1 MSWYLLYIIIDDEI
15 EIIKI
20 IYRIV
25 QEMLAFLAVD
35 LRKGPAVKNMALK
48 NSTIFLSSPRS
59 GKARPAELV

>member
-1 MSWYLLYIIIDDEI
+1 
-15 EIIKI
+15 
-20 IYRIV
+20 
-25 QEMLAFLAVD
+25 MLAFIAEG

>member
-1 MSWYLLYIIIDDEI
+1 MSWYLLYIIIDD

-48 NSTIFLSSPRS
+48 TSTIFLSPPRS
-59 GKARPAELV
+59 GKARPVE

>member
-25 QEMLAFLAVD
+25 QEMLAFLAVS
-35 LRKGPAVKNMALK
+35 LR
-48 NSTIFLSSPRS
+48 
-59 GKARPAELV
+59 

>member
-15 EIIKI
+15 IEI

-35 LRKGPAVKNMALK
+35 LRKGPAEHL
-48 NSTIFLSSPRS
+48 
-59 GKARPAELV
+59 AR

>member
-1 MSWYLLYIIIDDEI
+1 MSWYLLYIIIDD

-48 NSTIFLSSPRS
+48 TSTIFLSPPRS
-59 GKARPAELV
+59 GKARPVELI

>member
-15 EIIKI
+15 IEI

-48 NSTIFLSSPRS
+48 TSTIFLSPPHS
-59 GKARPAELV
+59 GKARVAELI

>member
-35 LRKGPAVKNMALK
+35 LMKGPAVKNMALK
-48 NSTIFLSSPRS
+48 TSTIFLSPPRS
-59 GKARPAELV
+59 GKARPVE

>member
-1 MSWYLLYIIIDDEI
+1 MSWYLLYIIIDD

-48 NSTIFLSSPRS
+48 TSTIFLSPPRS
-59 GKARPAELV
+59 GKARPVELV